1 MAISEPSK
9 DPKPGNDAL
18 HQGDALRK
26 AGDHRG
32 AVEAY
37 LQAATASE
45 VPESQLCL
53 KIARSYAQLGEDD
66 KVRQWGLAALDAGD
80 DFMTWQGVAGML
92 GKYLKTDWPN
102 RKRTARVAILGS
114 YTTTQF
120 KQLLAVA
127 AIKFGVQVE
136 IYESHYGQYQQDI
149 IDPGS
154 ELYAFKPSVVIMVVH
169 GGELRL
175 PAYADDHEKAVEAE
189 AARWTRLW
197 QTVQQR
203 SGARVIQHNFAIDAD
218 LPMGHLGSRLPGSR
232 YMMTQR
238 LNQRLGELAGASVS
252 IVDCERLAAT
262 IGKTRWFDPKYWH
275 LSKQAV
281 SLDALPLLAR
291 HTAAV
296 LAADL
301 GLSKKCLVLD
311 LDNTL
316 WGGIIGEDGLAGIK
330 LGPGSPIG
338 EAYVAFQEYIL
349 ELKRKGIILAVN
361 SKNNDADAREVFE
374 KHPEMRIRL
383 DDISMFVANWE
394 PKPRNIQRIA
404 QTLNIGIDSL
414 VFVDDNPVERQAMR
428 EFQPEVDVIVLP
440 TDPSQ
445 YVRALGN
452 YLLFETSS
460 FTKEDA
466 ARADQYRARAQIAE
480 LEMQSGD
487 IEDFYRSLQMKAVV
501 QPFDDLTLPRIA
513 QLLGKTNQFNL
524 TTRRH
529 GMGELKQFIADP
541 NCVHYSLTL
550 SDRFADHGLVSLI
563 IAVKDGD
570 ALDIDSWLMSCRV
583 IGRTVEAELLSHL
596 CRRAEEMGC
605 TRLRGTHIPTA
616 KNGMVKEIYAKFGFE
631 KVSDINGTTVW
642 EYDLS
647 QNGPIT
653 NDFIENIASPNLL
666 ATGTGN

>member
-1 MAISEPSK
+1 MATGEPSR
-9 DPKPGNDAL
+9 DSQAGNEAL
-18 HQGDALRK
+18 NRGDALRK

-45 VPESQLCL
+45 VPEPQLCL
-53 KIARSYAQLGEDD
+53 KIARTYAQLGEDD
-66 KVRQWGLAALDAGD
+66 KARQWALAALDSGD
-80 DFMTWQGVAGML
+80 DFLTWQGVAGVL

-127 AIKFGVQVE
+127 AIKFGVQIE
-136 IYESHYGQYQQDI
+136 LYESHYGQYQQDI
-149 IDPGS
+149 IDPNS
-154 ELYAFKPSVVIMVVH
+154 ELYRFKPDFVILVVH
-169 GGELRL
+169 AGELRL
-175 PAYADDHEKAVEAE
+175 PPYADDHEKAVENE
-189 AARWTRLW
+189 VARWTQLW
-197 QTVQQR
+197 KTVQDR
-203 SGARVIQHNFAIDAD
+203 CGARVIQHNFAIDTD

-232 YMMTQR
+232 YMMVQR
-238 LNQRLGELAGASVS
+238 LNQRLGDAAGANVS
-252 IVDCERLAAT
+252 IVDCERLAGT
-262 IGKTRWFDPKYWH
+262 IGKNRWFDPKYWH

-281 SLDALPLLAR
+281 SLDALPLLAK

-330 LGPGSPIG
+330 LGQGSPIG

-349 ELKRKGIILAVN
+349 ELKRKGVILAVN

-383 DDISMFVANWE
+383 DDIAMFVANWE
-394 PKPRNIQRIA
+394 PKPQNIQRIA

-414 VFVDDNPVERQAMR
+414 VFVDDNPAERQAMR
-428 EFQPEVDVIVLP
+428 QFQPEVDVIVLP
-440 TDPSQ
+440 PDPAH
-445 YVRALGN
+445 YVRALSN

-466 ARADQYRARAQIAE
+466 ARAEQYRARAQIAE
-480 LEMQSGD
+480 LEAQAGS
-487 IEDFYRSLQMKAVV
+487 IEDFYRSLQMSAVV
-501 QPFDDLTLPRIA
+501 KPFDELTLPRVA

-529 GMGELKQFIADP
+529 GIGELRRFMADP

-550 SDRFADHGLVSLI
+550 RDRFADHGLVSLI
-563 IAVKDGD
+563 IAFKSGD
-570 ALDIDSWLMSCRV
+570 VLDIDSWLMSCRV

-596 CRRAEEMGC
+596 CRRAGELGC
-605 TRLRGTHIPTA
+605 SRIRGTYIPTA
-616 KNGMVKEIYAKFGFE
+616 KNGMVKEIFGKFGFE
-631 KVSDINGTTVW
+631 KVSDTDGTTVW
-642 EYDLS
+642 EYDLAAK
-647 QNGPIT
+647 GPIT
-653 NDFIENIASPNLL
+653 NGFIENVDDL
-666 ATGTGN
+666 ATAAT